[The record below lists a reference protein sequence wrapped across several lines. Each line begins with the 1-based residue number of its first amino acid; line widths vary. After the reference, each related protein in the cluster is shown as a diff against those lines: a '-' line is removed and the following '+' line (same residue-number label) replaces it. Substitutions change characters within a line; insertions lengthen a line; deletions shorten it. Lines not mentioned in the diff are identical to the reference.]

1 MPKFI
6 LASQSPRRAQLL
18 RQLGIE
24 FDTIPSNVDE
34 SLIPRVK
41 PVAYVKKLASM
52 KAKAVAKKVKEGII
66 ISADTMVVLDG
77 KLIGKPKD
85 MSDASATIRS
95 LSGKVHLVVSG
106 VCIMDKSTG
115 KTKTTATTTRVKF
128 RELSDDLIKWY
139 LGTGEP
145 LGKAGSYG
153 IQGKGA
159 ILIEWIKGDY
169 SNVVGL
175 PLVTFAKMLEDM
187 GIKLGNSRFQN

>member
-24 FDTIPSNVDE
+24 FDTIPSNIDE

-41 PVAYVKKLASM
+41 PVAYVKTLASM
-52 KAKAVAKKVKEGII
+52 KAKVVAKEVKEGII

-85 MSDASATIRS
+85 MSDASATIRG

-106 VCIMDKSTG
+106 ICIIDKYTG
-115 KTKTTATTTRVKF
+115 KTKTTATTTKVKF
-128 RELSDDLIKWY
+128 RELSDDLITWY

-187 GIKLGNSRFQN
+187 GIKLGNS